1 MYPENFWTSFIK
13 RTKFNYVC
21 HNIILHLLYLWGG
34 LWDDPLKPSKTSY
47 QPKNSIRA
55 VLQLHICCQKK
66 WMK

>member
-13 RTKFNYVC
+13 RTQFNYVC

-34 LWDDPLKPSKTSY
+34 LWDDPLKPSKTW